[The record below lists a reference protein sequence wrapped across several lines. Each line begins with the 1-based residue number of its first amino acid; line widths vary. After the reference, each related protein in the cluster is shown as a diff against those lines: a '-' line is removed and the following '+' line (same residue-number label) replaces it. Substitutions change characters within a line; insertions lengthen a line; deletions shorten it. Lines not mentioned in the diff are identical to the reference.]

1 MGLDRERLNG
11 LDLLLS
17 ESLRNSKIPG
27 IAIGII
33 DQDELIATKF
43 IGLADRIGHR
53 AIDGDTVFR
62 MASISKLF
70 TTLGLMQLWEKG
82 AFDLDD
88 PVNKYLTQGRI
99 IPKNPQ
105 WPTVTFR
112 HLLTHRSG
120 IGELAF
126 KSDFFKPGFG
136 LNIKWPKPVPPLSAL
151 HNRDV
156 KTDVPAGQ
164 KYAYSNFGFSLLGYL
179 IERFSGE
186 EFMSYMH
193 KHILDPLKMIHSDFI
208 HSEVIRTTEAQGYVY
223 NRFGYH
229 QLHIGKILSNLLEV
243 CIPLLMIWQNL

>member
-43 IGLADRIGHR
+43 IGLADRISHR

-99 IPKNPQ
+99 IP
-105 WPTVTFR
+105 R
-112 HLLTHRSG
+112 THNGPR
-120 IGELAF
+120 
-126 KSDFFKPGFG
+126 
-136 LNIKWPKPVPPLSAL
+136 
-151 HNRDV
+151 
-156 KTDVPAGQ
+156 
-164 KYAYSNFGFSLLGYL
+164 
-179 IERFSGE
+179 
-186 EFMSYMH
+186 
-193 KHILDPLKMIHSDFI
+193 
-208 HSEVIRTTEAQGYVY
+208 
-223 NRFGYH
+223 
-229 QLHIGKILSNLLEV
+229 
-243 CIPLLMIWQNL
+243 